1 MEFGVII
8 WRLSLSCGGA
18 EGYAT
23 NLAIERHYLRSLP
36 IGDWPF
42 DMRQEGWSGGGGI
55 GESEEDEV
63 ERAKTTQIQ
72 KTGEG
77 GVGRKSVLQAVRNK
91 SPGIHTR
98 GHTDRRK
105 MG

>member
-1 MEFGVII
+1 M
-8 WRLSLSCGGA
+8 A
-18 EGYAT
+18 
-23 NLAIERHYLRSLP
+23 LR
-36 IGDWPF
+36 
-42 DMRQEGWSGGGGI
+42 DMRPISPLKDTIYDLCLSVIGLSTCDRKDGGGI